1 MAFARQARSPGLE
14 ARAHLALGSLST
26 QVSDLDAAVS
36 HLQSALKFFAPA
48 GYRRETGNALI
59 LLGRAARDKGDY
71 AAALKAFS
79 DQLELAKQLGDPARL
94 AASHSSLGVLL
105 GDNQELYPQA
115 LPHFDESYR
124 INQSLGAQVGMGVD
138 QVNRA
143 ATFRVLGRYEDARTA
158 LTEARS
164 ITADPDAGFKSQLAW
179 VELTDAQ
186 MALSLGRLPEA
197 RTHAA
202 AALKLAAADYRDVAL
217 LARQALALV
226 EAGSGRPKEG
236 VALADEAV
244 AAAKALKVPRLLST
258 ALLTSAE
265 VRLAGGEPRGAL
277 AEAQAAQQ
285 MFAGAAQTESEWRA
299 WLVAARSAA
308 LEGASSTAY
317 DYATS
322 AESSRAALQTR
333 WGDDHYRGYVRRPDI
348 QTRVKQLAQLLA
360 AGTPAKRT
368 GGQ

>member
-1 MAFARQARSPGLE
+1 
-14 ARAHLALGSLST
+14 
-26 QVSDLDAAVS
+26 
-36 HLQSALKFFAPA
+36 
-48 GYRRETGNALI
+48 
-59 LLGRAARDKGDY
+59 
-71 AAALKAFS
+71 
-79 DQLELAKQLGDPARL
+79 
-94 AASHSSLGVLL
+94 
-105 GDNQELYPQA
+105 
-115 LPHFDESYR
+115 
-124 INQSLGAQVGMGVD
+124 MGVD